1 MSTNNKKEKHNIP
14 EIGGDMDGLQRGSRK
29 KETSRE
35 KLWRVEGK
43 VLLGWKIHPHRPRP
57 AYVGVEPNQPAAVV
71 PGAAAGATE
80 GFVDISI
87 CVIFFLTLGKGQG

>member
-1 MSTNNKKEKHNIP
+1 MGCREKA
-14 EIGGDMDGLQRGSRK
+14 EK

-35 KLWRVEGK
+35 KLLWVEGK